1 MDFIL
6 CCDFVKK
13 VFNLININYLFNIIL
28 WAERFNMKK
37 FILFIFGGIF
47 IFAGNSFAQLKI
59 GYVDSN
65 TIMDNL
71 PDAQDAR
78 QKLDAL
84 IQDWQKELGDL
95 QTQWQTKYDDYQK
108 RKLIMTDQTR
118 SDMEADLVKLEQQI
132 ADYREKKF
140 ETNGELFQKQDE
152 LMKPVQNKV
161 FNAIQDVAKE
171 EDLDFV
177 LDKSGGD
184 ALLLYAKDQ
193 YDITPKVMDKLKL
206 K

>member
-1 MDFIL
+1 MKKYFIL
-6 CCDFVKK
+6 VIWGF
-13 VFNLININYLFNIIL
+13 FIIS
-28 WAERFNMKK
+28 
-37 FILFIFGGIF
+37 GI
-47 IFAGNSFAQLKI
+47 SFAQLKI

-78 QKLDAL
+78 QKLEGI
-84 IQDWQKELGDL
+84 IQDWQKELSDL
-95 QTQWQTKYDDYQK
+95 QSQWQTKYDDYQK
-108 RKLIMTDQTR
+108 RKLIMTNQTR
-118 SDMEADLVKLEQQI
+118 SDMESELVKLEQQVT
-132 ADYREKKF
+132 DYREKKF
-140 ETNGELFQKQDE
+140 GTNGELFQKQDE

-177 LDKSGGD
+177 LDKSGSD
-184 ALLLYAKDQ
+184 ALLLYAKEEH
-193 YDITPKVMDKLKL
+193 DITPEVMDKLKL